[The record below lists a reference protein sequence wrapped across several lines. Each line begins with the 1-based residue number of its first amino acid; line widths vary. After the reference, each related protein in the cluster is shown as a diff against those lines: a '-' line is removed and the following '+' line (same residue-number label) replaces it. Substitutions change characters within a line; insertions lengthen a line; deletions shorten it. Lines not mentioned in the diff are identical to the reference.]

1 MYYNTTL
8 KNRDT
13 SKKLYIIVLH
23 GQKYNTKAYIL
34 RQIIGDRGQ

>member
-8 KNRDT
+8 KNRNT
-13 SKKLYIIVLH
+13 SKKLYTIVFY

-34 RQIIGDRGQ
+34 SQIIGDRGQ